1 MSVRARLA
9 AAGLIHG
16 TARPGPAAA
25 AAGPGEPVSAR
36 VAQAR
41 SRARERGDRQRQALW
56 PLGWAFI
63 AIVVTASVQ
72 THPLPG
78 LRSAGLGVTLALAV
92 YAAAVAT
99 AVTPGWA
106 RRGLAAQAVVI
117 GLIGGAGVALAA
129 LQPHGPVEL
138 AAPMGVWIA
147 AVRLPPAPAAAAA
160 GTITAALAVVVGLTE
175 HPPVQSAIT
184 ATLVCLLLAVTGQFI
199 RRGRESQDRTE
210 LLMAQLQDAREGEA
224 AAAALAE
231 RSRIA
236 GELHDVLAHSLS
248 GLAIQ
253 LQGARKLAGRE
264 QVSDGLRATIER
276 SAELTKAGLAD
287 AKQAVSALRGDRLP
301 ALDQLGA
308 LVDGFRRDTG
318 AKATFRIDGTSRP
331 LPAEASLALFRGA
344 QEALTNICPLRT
356 RCHYRRHRELPG
368 WPHPGHRRRPR
379 PPLSC
384 QSRPGR
390 GARISPTC
398 RCGRRAWPDGDA
410 RASPAGGRNRPGRA
424 DRRRVAGRAGGA
436 RVTAV
441 PEPGTIRVLIADDQ
455 RVVREGLS
463 MLVALIDDVQ
473 VVGTACDG
481 AEAVRLAE
489 AHRPDVVLMDLRMPG
504 VDGIAATADLRER
517 LPAARVLVLTTYADQ
532 DVIVPALQAGARG
545 YLTKDASAEQI
556 ETAIRAVH
564 AGQTHLDPAVQERL
578 VAAVISH
585 PPPADP
591 AGPGH
596 EPPDGLTMREVEVL
610 TLLASGLSNTE
621 IAQRL
626 YLSNATVK
634 THINRI
640 FAKTGARDRAQAVR
654 YAYQHRLTAG

>member
-1 MSVRARLA
+1 M
-9 AAGLIHG
+9 
-16 TARPGPAAA
+16 
-25 AAGPGEPVSAR
+25 
-36 VAQAR
+36 
-41 SRARERGDRQRQALW
+41 
-56 PLGWAFI
+56 
-63 AIVVTASVQ
+63 
-72 THPLPG
+72 
-78 LRSAGLGVTLALAV
+78 
-92 YAAAVAT
+92 
-99 AVTPGWA
+99 
-106 RRGLAAQAVVI
+106 
-117 GLIGGAGVALAA
+117 
-129 LQPHGPVEL
+129 
-138 AAPMGVWIA
+138 
-147 AVRLPPAPAAAAA
+147 
-160 GTITAALAVVVGLTE
+160 
-175 HPPVQSAIT
+175 
-184 ATLVCLLLAVTGQFI
+184 
-199 RRGRESQDRTE
+199 
-210 LLMAQLQDAREGEA
+210 
-224 AAAALAE
+224 
-231 RSRIA
+231 
-236 GELHDVLAHSLS
+236 
-248 GLAIQ
+248 
-253 LQGARKLAGRE
+253 
-264 QVSDGLRATIER
+264 
-276 SAELTKAGLAD
+276 
-287 AKQAVSALRGDRLP
+287 
-301 ALDQLGA
+301 
-308 LVDGFRRDTG
+308 
-318 AKATFRIDGTSRP
+318 
-331 LPAEASLALFRGA
+331 
-344 QEALTNICPLRT
+344 
-356 RCHYRRHRELPG
+356 
-368 WPHPGHRRRPR
+368 
-379 PPLSC
+379 
-384 QSRPGR
+384 
-390 GARISPTC
+390 
-398 RCGRRAWPDGDA
+398 
-410 RASPAGGRNRPGRA
+410 
-424 DRRRVAGRAGGA
+424 
-436 RVTAV
+436 TAV

-489 AHRPDVVLMDLRMPG
+489 AHHPDVVLMDLRMPG

-596 EPPDGLTMREVEVL
+596 EPPDGLTAREVEVL